1 MLLSLKH
8 NTHLHKCIIYL
19 HIVFKLFRQKQ
30 KTSSKGERASSA
42 KSKSSESRTSKSDS
56 GYSGSG
62 LEASVAT
69 ISAVDC
75 IIEDEKPAKK
85 SPKLLSRNNQGR
97 SSVDSASSSSGS
109 SEKGNT
115 EMDVKKIEEK
125 NSVDSKQKEAI
136 KKQMAE
142 RKKSAG
148 SEKTG
153 SRRAAKQ
160 RGVDEDSSVRRSAE
174 DVKAGAV
181 EEKRPLPSAGK
192 LKTPKAEVWI
202 YHTTI
207 SAIQGYWLRV
217 SVVKGYK
224 QMVLIYLSILLAIF
238 RGFGQVCCI
247 VCWCVCI
254 PLKMS

>member
-1 MLLSLKH
+1 MYNIL
-8 NTHLHKCIIYL
+8 
-19 HIVFKLFRQKQ
+19 VFKLFRQKQ

-75 IIEDEKPAKK
+75 VIEDEKPAKK
-85 SPKLLSRNNQGR
+85 SPKPLSRNDQGR

-115 EMDVKKIEEK
+115 EIDVKKIEDK
-125 NSVDSKQKEAI
+125 NSVDLKQKEAI

-153 SRRAAKQ
+153 SRQAAKQ
-160 RGVDEDSSVRRSAE
+160 RGVDENVSVRKSAE
-174 DVKAGAV
+174 DVKKAGVV

-192 LKTPKAEVWI
+192 LKTPKEEVWI
-202 YHTTI
+202 NHTTI
-207 SAIQGYWLRV
+207 SAVQGYWLRV
-217 SVVKGYK
+217 SVVRGYK

-238 RGFGQVCCI
+238 SGFGQVVFFTGLCD
-247 VCWCVCI
+247 CI
-254 PLKMS
+254 PLKKIMIL